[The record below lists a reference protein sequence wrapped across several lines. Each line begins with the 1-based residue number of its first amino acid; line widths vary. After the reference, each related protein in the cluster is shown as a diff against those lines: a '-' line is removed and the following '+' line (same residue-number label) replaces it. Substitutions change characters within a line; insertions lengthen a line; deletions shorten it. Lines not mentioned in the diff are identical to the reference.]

1 MKRNFFSFSAMPK
14 SLPSTFQVFIIN
26 GFLSEF
32 WETVRHAFVRQSS
45 LTIENPLIVF
55 SKWFKNE
62 KIINEIIALFTW
74 TFCCCCIFGNICCC
88 VCCLFVVIQRCCR
101 CFSLLSLCLL
111 LFFFLCLFLLLFV
124 SVFVFAVFVVVAVVS
139 VVVIVIVIVVV
150 VVVNKLQSRKELS
163 LPVAHG
169 CGCRRSQISHLV
181 QPHYF

>member
-1 MKRNFFSFSAMPK
+1 MNFERQF
-14 SLPSTFQVFIIN
+14 
-26 GFLSEF
+26 
-32 WETVRHAFVRQSS
+32 RHAFVRQSS

-62 KIINEIIALFTW
+62 KIINEIIALFTR

-88 VCCLFVVIQRCCR
+88 VYCLFVVIQRCCR

>member
-1 MKRNFFSFSAMPK
+1 MRFLRERFVAV
-14 SLPSTFQVFIIN
+14 VFLVI
-26 GFLSEF
+26 
-32 WETVRHAFVRQSS
+32 FVV
-45 LTIENPLIVF
+45 VF
-55 SKWFKNE
+55 V
-62 KIINEIIALFTW
+62 
-74 TFCCCCIFGNICCC
+74 
-88 VCCLFVVIQRCCR
+88 VCCLFVVIQRCRR

-139 VVVIVIVIVVV
+139 VVVTVVV

-163 LPVAHG
+163 SPVVHG